1 MQSRLLI
8 ALILVTAACTS
19 GSGDDSDLLSRLR
32 GPATTLTPPVTAP
45 TPQIASTVTTST
57 TPSVVSPTTTIAD
70 STEVLGAGGSE
81 GQVIQKLPLTGVEP
95 RVAFIALVMLTL
107 GVWLIRKA
115 SIAQSIVD
123 RIRSN
128 LTRP

>member
-8 ALILVTAACTS
+8 ALILATAACTS
-19 GSGDDSDLLSRLR
+19 GSGEDSDLLSELL

-70 STEVLGAGGSE
+70 STEVLGACDSE
-81 GQVIQKLPLTGVEP
+81 GQVIQELPLTGAEP